1 MTPFKFSSIK
11 KKKKKKTLQYLKISL
26 GNNINDSLINLVML
40 VRQSC

>member
-1 MTPFKFSSIK
+1 MTPFKFSSI